1 MTGKHRLKSRRT
13 EHTARHRAIELVDAR
28 TLTAHLLTDAAIAAG
43 RLAKGRYVAICGQDV
58 LSASLAESG
67 RGRCSSCVSVPA
79 QRSRP
84 S

>member
-13 EHTARHRAIELVDAR
+13 EHAARHRAIELVDAR

-43 RLAKGRYVAICGQDV
+43 RLPRGQYIARCGQDV
-58 LSASLAESG
+58 LPASLAEPG
-67 RGRCSSCVSVPA
+67 RNRCLSCVSIPR
-79 QRSRP
+79 QRSRL